1 MFFMET
7 PQARQTI
14 NNGANPQIIGEGTY
28 GCVAKPSFT
37 CKGKK
42 RNYSNKVSKVMLHED
57 AKAEY
62 KEMKSITK
70 IKGIEKYITSMP
82 EMCIPEIDSKYRM
95 AMKDCENER
104 FVGALEGDFRL
115 LIMEDGGVSLRQFMD
130 EIIETLDHDGICIF
144 LTKIYH
150 LIEGLQFFANNN
162 IVHHDIK
169 SRNVVYNIET
179 NTIKYIDFGLTK
191 KKNQL
196 IQESMKNKNLIAQE
210 WDNFPPEYDI
220 ANKYHFALYGK
231 YRYNMNYN
239 TFIKKVADTLDS
251 YSFGLM
257 MKRIME
263 EFMKIDLD
271 IDIEA
276 IQEIHYF
283 FEKMA
288 DPKIE
293 TRNYEINHL
302 MTEYKMIL
310 EEYKLWNT
318 NKPNPSKQSV
328 QIQKSLSKSVDMS
341 IEERKTLKM
350 ALDPYRNLKPCREDQ
365 ERNPLTRRCV
375 KKCKK
380 DYVRNEKY
388 KCVKTRKQKQK
399 PKPKPKQKVII
410 TEKDSWL

>member
-42 RNYSNKVSKVMLHED
+42 RNYGNKVSKVMLHED

-82 EMCIPEIDSKYRM
+82 DMCIPKIDAKYRM
-95 AMKDCENER
+95 AMKDCENKR

-115 LIMEDGGVSLRQFMD
+115 LVMEDGGVSLRQFMD
-130 EIIETLDHDGICIF
+130 EIIETLDHNGVCIF
-144 LTKIYH
+144 LTKVYD
-150 LIEGLQFFANNN
+150 LLEGLQFFADHD

-179 NTIKYIDFGLTK
+179 KTIKYIDFGLTK
-191 KKNQL
+191 KKSQL

-210 WDNFPPEYDI
+210 WDNFPPEYRF
-220 ANKYHFALYGK
+220 ANKRHYMLYAAN
-231 YRYNMNYN
+231 YYNMDYN
-239 TFIKKVADTLDS
+239 TFIKKVADTFDAYGL
-251 YSFGLM
+251 GLM

-263 EFMKIDLD
+263 EFMETDYGIDMN
-271 IDIEA
+271 A
-276 IQEIHYF
+276 IQEMHYF
-283 FEKMA
+283 FDKMA
-288 DPKIE
+288 DKNIKK
-293 TRNYEINHL
+293 RNYEIKHL
-302 MTEYKMIL
+302 PTEYKMIL
-310 EEYKLWNT
+310 EQYEIWN
-318 NKPNPSKQSV
+318 NGKPNPPKESIQL
-328 QIQKSLSKSVDMS
+328 QKSLSKSVDMS
-341 IEERKTLKM
+341 SQERKTLKV
-350 ALDPYRNLKPCREDQ
+350 ALDPYRKLKPCREDQ

-380 DYVRNEKY
+380 DYVRNEKF
-388 KCVKTRKQKQK
+388 KCVKTRKRVSQSAK
-399 PKPKPKQKVII
+399 
-410 TEKDSWL
+410 